1 MAASSTESEGQFA
14 SIFETFRSELDE
26 HYDRRE
32 KIVKASRDITAL
44 SKKIIFSLQ
53 RTRDVN
59 APIPPRI
66 VKENE
71 PRFQQIRE
79 LFESILP
86 DITGLNAWR
95 YQWQISPGIQE
106 FVEAVSFQ
114 HYLEHQT
121 LISRDEVAA
130 KLPEGVLLT
139 EEDYLMGI
147 LDMTGEL
154 MRFAVT
160 TLSTATAAADSA
172 SKGGTSSEEGGGTA
186 SKVLTLPPKKAG
198 IVVDLREL
206 RSLLELLTVPRRHGH
221 FVMRDL
227 GNKLEVMQTSVHKV
241 ERAAY
246 GIMVRG
252 SERPSGWTPDLSS
265 NMVDVEGY

>member
-1 MAASSTESEGQFA
+1 MPTDTG
-14 SIFETFRSELDE
+14 RM
-26 HYDRRE
+26 
-32 KIVKASRDITAL
+32 IVRIN
-44 SKKIIFSLQ
+44 FSCLCP

-59 APIPPRI
+59 APIPSRI
-66 VKENE
+66 MKENE
-71 PRFQQIRE
+71 PRFQQIQE
-79 LFESILP
+79 LFQSILP
-86 DITGLNAWR
+86 DISGLNAWR

-121 LISRDEVAA
+121 LISHDEVSA
-130 KLPEGVLLT
+130 KLPAGVLLT

-160 TLSTATAAADSA
+160 TLSTATAVDNNSQGGASSA
-172 SKGGTSSEEGGGTA
+172 EGGGTTPQI
-186 SKVLTLPPKKAG
+186 LTLPPDKAG
-198 IVVDLREL
+198 IVVDLRNL

-221 FVMRDL
+221 FLMKDL
-227 GNKLEVMQTSVHKV
+227 GHKVEVMQTSVHKV

-265 NMVDVEGY
+265 NMIDVEGY

>member
-1 MAASSTESEGQFA
+1 M
-14 SIFETFRSELDE
+14 
-26 HYDRRE
+26 
-32 KIVKASRDITAL
+32 
-44 SKKIIFSLQ
+44 
-53 RTRDVN
+53 
-59 APIPPRI
+59 
-66 VKENE
+66 KENE